1 MKPWQWW
8 VRRLGVALALA
19 GLVLI
24 LFSLIF
30 GGTP

>member
-8 VRRLGVALALA
+8 VRRLGVALVLA

-24 LFSLIF
+24 LAAYFF
-30 GGTP
+30 GSPL